1 MAGGQSHRRPQL
13 ISLLEA
19 VSQNRT
25 DLSLDHF
32 SKDQIEWA
40 IETGLGPV
48 LFRALENANNDSA
61 STAWRSL
68 KAADL
73 TARILMGIQ
82 FEAMREIIDGCC
94 RRIPPLILIKGISI
108 GEELYPEPHLRLMR
122 DLDFLV
128 TKDSVP
134 AVEAILQDQGYRR
147 SSKDSAGHHDMPFFH
162 EAKDV
167 WVEVHHGLF
176 SGIQR
181 AATNQVFHI
190 HNVFAEIR
198 PSSFQGRAVFR
209 LSSELQLVYLACHWA
224 QAFQA
229 VGGAISLVDAIYLLK
244 RGGNAL
250 RWGQI
255 LKWVDRCVAA
265 TYLYLLLNYLDRY
278 RLVTVAP
285 EIMHQ
290 LFHSQPSFRP
300 FSLKAAMAIIDRYL
314 IEGKNFGAVLSLK
327 NIGTVWQVL
336 TLPSPFLRK
345 LILRKLRLLPVDFS
359 LPV

>member
-1 MAGGQSHRRPQL
+1 MAGGQSQRRLQL
-13 ISLLEA
+13 ILLLEA
-19 VSQNRT
+19 VSQSRT

-32 SKDQIEWA
+32 SKDQIQWA
-40 IETGLGPV
+40 IETGLGPL
-48 LFRALENANNDSA
+48 LFRAIQQGDNDSA
-61 STAWRSL
+61 SASWRSL

-73 TARILMGIQ
+73 TARVLIGNQL
-82 FEAMREIIDGCC
+82 EAMREIIDAC
-94 RRIPPLILIKGISI
+94 RGRVPQLILIKGISI

-134 AVEAILQDQGYRR
+134 AVEAILQEQGYRR
-147 SSKDSAGHHDMPFFH
+147 SSKHFADHHDMPFFH
-162 EAKDV
+162 EAKNV

-190 HNVFAEIR
+190 QNVFAEIR
-198 PSSFQGRAVFR
+198 PSSFEERAVFR

-224 QAFQA
+224 QAFEP

-244 RGGNAL
+244 RVGNAL

-255 LKWVDRCVAA
+255 LKWVERCAAA
-265 TYLYLLLNYLDRY
+265 TYLYLLLSYLDRY
-278 RLVTVAP
+278 RLVKIPP

-290 LFHSQPSFRP
+290 LLHSQPSFRP
-300 FSLKAAMAIIDRYL
+300 FSLKAAIAIIDRFL
-314 IEGKNFGAVLSLK
+314 IEGKKFGTVLSLK
-327 NIGTVWQVL
+327 NVGTVWQVL
-336 TLPSPFLRK
+336 TLPNPFLRK
-345 LILRKLRLLPVDFS
+345 LILRKLRLAPVDLS

>member
-1 MAGGQSHRRPQL
+1 
-13 ISLLEA
+13 LEA
-19 VSQNRT
+19 VSHGRT

-32 SKDQIEWA
+32 SKNQIEWA

-48 LFRALENANNDSA
+48 LFRAIENGNNDSTSA
-61 STAWRSL
+61 AWRSL

-73 TARILMGIQ
+73 TVRILTGNQ
-82 FEAMREIIDGCC
+82 LEAMRQIIGACC
-94 RRIPPLILIKGISI
+94 GRVPPLILIKGISI

-128 TKDSVP
+128 SKDSVP

-147 SSKDSAGHHDMPFFH
+147 SGKNSSDHHDMPFFH
-162 EAKDV
+162 EAKNV

-190 HNVFAEIR
+190 QNVFAEIR
-198 PSSFQGRAVFR
+198 PSIFQGRAVFR

-224 QAFQA
+224 QAFQP

-244 RGGNAL
+244 RAGDAL
-250 RWGQI
+250 RWAQI
-255 LKWVDRCVAA
+255 LKWVDRCAAA
-265 TYLYLLLNYLDRY
+265 TYLYLLLSYLDRY
-278 RLVTVAP
+278 RLVKIAP
-285 EIMHQ
+285 EVMHQ

-314 IEGKNFGAVLSLK
+314 IEGKKFGTVLSPK
-327 NIGTVWQVL
+327 NVGTVWQLL
-336 TLPSPFLRK
+336 TLPNPFLRK
-345 LILRKLRLLPVDFS
+345 LILRKLKLAPVNLS